1 MSDAEVPSADALDQ
15 DRPVDPDAPDEDF
28 PREIPVD
35 AATADAVEQAREL
48 PLGDDD
54 DARE

>member
-15 DRPVDPDAPDEDF
+15 DRTVDPDAPDEDF

-35 AATADAVEQAREL
+35 ATAADAVEQAREL
-48 PLGDDD
+48 PLDDD
-54 DARE
+54 DARD

>member
-35 AATADAVEQAREL
+35 ATAADAVEQAREL
-48 PLGDDD
+48 PLDDD
-54 DARE
+54 DARD